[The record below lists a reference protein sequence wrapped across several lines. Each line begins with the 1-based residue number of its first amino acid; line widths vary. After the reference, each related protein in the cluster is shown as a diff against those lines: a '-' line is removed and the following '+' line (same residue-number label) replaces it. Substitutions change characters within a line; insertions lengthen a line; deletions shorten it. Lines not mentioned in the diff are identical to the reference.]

1 MRRRTVRNFGM
12 PESMQVLSDGRAIA
26 AGSTEKALMGIERD
40 DSRLKTLET
49 CIRLILCASPAIK
62 NDKRSLFDAFS
73 ENHRRTSATVSPRT
87 HISMVPEYAYIWMV
101 CFYVCTY
108 VYILYIVSMRMYV
121 LIIVSI
127 RLRTLGPVRYM
138 NRQQDRH

>member
-49 CIRLILCASPAIK
+49 CITLILCASPAIK
-62 NDKRSLFDAFS
+62 TTNEVFVRCLFRKS
-73 ENHRRTSATVSPRT
+73 SSNIRHKISPRT
-87 HISMVPEYAYIWMV
+87 HISMVPEYAYIRMV

-108 VYILYIVSMRMYV
+108 IHIIYCVYAYIS
-121 LIIVSI
+121 
-127 RLRTLGPVRYM
+127 
-138 NRQQDRH
+138 